1 MSTDKARYR
10 CCGSLPQTWAAL
22 TIFALTVIFMSLMQ
36 LYADSLPNY
45 EPLELQDFGFKVIP
59 YLGDTFKWMNMS
71 FWDSLA
77 DVWVAIS
84 LFIYVVLNVLKYRK
98 KDKNGK
104 NVWIPLFYDRQLAF
118 RRFLL
123 IISLVYF
130 CRALTIADTRYPG
143 LVHSPDR
150 YKPTVWIWGA
160 LLMMEGV
167 RATGTDFMFSGHTA
181 LWIVTASM
189 VSKYTDYKWG
199 AVVYWIFNGV
209 GIVSLLALE
218 EHYLADIVVSIIISK
233 LVYWAYHLFFEW
245 PLDKEALKQDVKQR
259 GVVGFYARFYKNMLW
274 LDGNRYK

>member
-1 MSTDKARYR
+1 
-10 CCGSLPQTWAAL
+10 
-22 TIFALTVIFMSLMQ
+22 MSLMQ

-45 EPLELQDFGFKVIP
+45 EPLELQDFGFKIVP

-71 FWDSLA
+71 FWNSLA
-77 DVWVAIS
+77 DVWVVVS
-84 LFIYVVLNVLKYRK
+84 VFIFFIINIATLQ
-98 KDKNGK
+98 
-104 NVWIPLFYDRQLAF
+104 PRQLAF

-150 YKPTVWIWGA
+150 YRPTVWIWGA
-160 LLMMEGV
+160 LLMMVGV

-189 VSKYTDYKWG
+189 VSKYTNYKWG
-199 AVVYWIFNGV
+199 AVVYWIFNSV

-245 PLDKEALKQDVKQR
+245 PLDKEALKQNVKQR
-259 GVVGFYARFYKNMLW
+259 GIVGFYARFYKNMLW
-274 LDGNRYK
+274 LDGARYK